1 MGNSIKK
8 PLIGAM
14 CGAIFVAF
22 IVFLVVVRQV
32 ILDDYRQ
39 DIEIND
45 NKLAE
50 VLSRNINY
58 YLERCFDLG
67 GMAANYPNYL
77 HTNRE
82 LQQNILKHT
91 FEKVTSYEF
100 LTIVDKSG
108 KPFIYTNENFSDV
121 NKNIYEWFKVMR
133 RDSQPDIS
141 PAYYSE
147 KTQDLVMTFV
157 QGVEENGEVAA
168 SVVGDINL
176 DYLRDLI
183 HEFNKNNA
191 CHAYLIDKNG
201 TAIAQPEDGG
211 KIYNYRSMTYSII
224 AKNDSGQAD
233 FTQRGH
239 VKLRESSFMA
249 PQGLTNAI
257 RAAMK
262 GESGK
267 DFYVDDVQ
275 KKYFCCYQPIKLPM
289 VQTSWALVIVH
300 PTGAMIDEL
309 DKIIY
314 RAMFGGVI
322 IVTLIAFAM
331 AKYAEKITAPILEM
345 AAMATR
351 VRNGDLSGQLNIQE
365 ENEIGEL
372 ANNINHMIRA
382 IRANQEKSAESEKRL
397 KVTANYDA
405 LTGLPNRNHFLIRLR
420 QIIDKSVQA
429 RFYGALLFVD
439 ADKFKSV
446 NDTYGHAVG
455 DGLLIEFG
463 KRIVETV
470 GNKEAACRYGGDE
483 FLLFLMGY
491 NEEDTRSVCNTLVK
505 KMREPFNIAGN
516 KFHLSASVG
525 VALMPKD
532 ATNID
537 DLMEKADAA
546 LYKSKGNGR
555 DQFNF
560 YEEGMVNESKNIG
573 NDF

>member
-8 PLIGAM
+8 PMIGAI
-14 CGAIFVAF
+14 CGATFIAF
-22 IVFLVVVRQV
+22 MAFLIIVRQV
-32 ILDDYRQ
+32 ILNDYR
-39 DIEIND
+39 DIIETND
-45 NKLAE
+45 KKFAE
-50 VLSRNINY
+50 VVSQNINY
-58 YLERCFDLG
+58 DLERCFDMG
-67 GMAANYPNYL
+67 ARPATFPNFL
-77 HTNRE
+77 HSTPE
-82 LQQNILKHT
+82 IQKSILSHAL
-91 FEKVTSYEF
+91 EKEPSYEF
-100 LTIVDKSG
+100 LAIVDKEG
-108 KPFIYTNENFSDV
+108 KPFIYTNPTFSDI

-133 RDSQPDIS
+133 RDLKPDIS

-147 KTQDLVMTFV
+147 KTQNLVMTYV
-157 QGVEENGEVAA
+157 QGIEDNGEVSAA
-168 SVVGDINL
+168 LVGDINL

-191 CHAYLIDKNG
+191 CRAYLIDKNG

-211 KIYNYRSMTYSII
+211 KIYNYRSMTYSIV
-224 AKNDSGQAD
+224 AKNDAGQAD
-233 FTQRGH
+233 FTSKGH

-262 GESGK
+262 GESGE
-267 DFYVDDVQ
+267 DFYVDEAQ
-275 KKYFCCYQPIKLPM
+275 KRFFCCYQPIKLPM

-300 PTGAMIDEL
+300 PTSAMIDKL
-309 DKIIY
+309 DSIIY
-314 RAMFGGVI
+314 RAMVGGVVI
-322 IVTLIAFAM
+322 ITLIAFAM
-331 AKYAEKITAPILEM
+331 FKFAEIITKPILKM
-345 AAMATR
+345 AEMATR
-351 VRNGDLSGQLNIQE
+351 VRNGDLSGQLDIRLD
-365 ENEIGEL
+365 NEIGEL

-397 KVTANYDA
+397 KITANYDA

-420 QIIDKSVQA
+420 KIIERSVQA

-491 NEEDTRSVCNTLVK
+491 NEDDTRSICNTLVK

-532 ATNID
+532 AQNLD
-537 DLMEKADAA
+537 ELLEKADAA
-546 LYKSKGNGR
+546 LYVSKGNGR

>member
-8 PLIGAM
+8 PMIGTI

-22 IVFLVVVRQV
+22 MAFLIIVRQV
-32 ILDDYRQ
+32 ILEDYRNI
-39 DIEIND
+39 IETND
-45 NKLAE
+45 KKFAE
-50 VLSRNINY
+50 VLSQNINY
-58 YLERCFDLG
+58 NLNRCFDFG
-67 GMAANYPNYL
+67 SRVANYPGFL
-77 HTNRE
+77 HATPE
-82 LQQNILKHT
+82 FQKNILRYSL
-91 FEKVTSYEF
+91 EKEPVYEF
-100 LTIVDKSG
+100 LAVVDKDG
-108 KPFIYTNENFSDV
+108 KPIIYTGENFADV
-121 NKNIYEWFKVMR
+121 DKNIYEWFKVMR
-133 RDSQPDIS
+133 RDAKPDIS

-147 KTQDLVMTFV
+147 KTQNLVMTFV
-157 QGVEENGEVAA
+157 QSISENDEIKAA
-168 SVVGDINL
+168 VVGDIDL
-176 DYLRDLI
+176 DSLRDLI
-183 HEFNKNNA
+183 HDFNKNNS
-191 CHAYLIDKNG
+191 CRAYLIDKNG

-211 KIYNYRSMTYSII
+211 KIYNYRSMAYSTV
-224 AKNDSGQAD
+224 AKDEEGKVEFN
-233 FTQRGH
+233 RKGH
-239 VKLRESSFMA
+239 LKLRESSFMA

-262 GESGK
+262 GESGD
-267 DFYVDDVQ
+267 DFYVDERQ
-275 KKYFCCYQPIKLPM
+275 RRYFCCFQPIKLPM

-300 PTGAMIDEL
+300 PTSEMIDAL

-314 RAMFGGVI
+314 RAMFGGVVI
-322 IVTLIAFAM
+322 ITLIAFAM
-331 AKYAEKITAPILEM
+331 FKFAEKITAPILEM

-365 ENEIGEL
+365 KNELGEL

-397 KVTANYDA
+397 KITANYDA
-405 LTGLPNRNHFLIRLR
+405 LTGLPNRNHFLIRIR
-420 QIIDKSVQA
+420 KIIDRSVQA

-463 KRIVETV
+463 KRIVDTV

-491 NEEDTRSVCNTLVK
+491 NEEDTRSICNTLVK

-532 ATNID
+532 AKTLD
-537 DLMEKADAA
+537 ELMEKADAA
-546 LYKSKGNGR
+546 LYVSKGNGR

-560 YEEGMVNESKNIG
+560 YEEGMVNESKNLG

>member
-14 CGAIFVAF
+14 CGVIFIAF
-22 IVFLVVVRQV
+22 ILFLVVVREM
-32 ILDDYRQ
+32 ILDDYRKSV
-39 DIEIND
+39 ETND
-45 NKLAE
+45 QKFAE
-50 VLSRNINY
+50 VLSQNINY
-58 YLERCFDLG
+58 DLDRCFDLG
-67 GMAANYPNYL
+67 GLAAHYPHFLN
-77 HTNRE
+77 TNRE
-82 LQQNILKHT
+82 VQENIFKHT
-91 FEKVTSYEF
+91 LEKEPSYEF
-100 LTIVDKSG
+100 LALVDKSG
-108 KPFIYTNENFSDV
+108 NPIVSTGKNFSDV

-133 RDSQPDIS
+133 RDMRPDIS

-147 KTQDLVMTFV
+147 KTQNLVMTFV
-157 QGVEENGEVAA
+157 QSIEENGEIKA

-211 KIYNYRSMTYSII
+211 KIYNYRSMTYSIV
-224 AKNDSGQAD
+224 AKNESGYAD
-233 FTQRGH
+233 FTRRGH

-257 RAAMK
+257 RAAMN
-262 GESGK
+262 GESGE
-267 DFYVDDVQ
+267 DFYVDSAN
-275 KKYFCCYQPIKLPM
+275 KRYFCCYQPIKLPL
-289 VQTSWALVIVH
+289 VQTSWALIIVH
-300 PTGAMIDEL
+300 PTSEMIDQL

-322 IVTLIAFAM
+322 IVTLIAFVM

-351 VRNGDLSGQLNIQE
+351 VRNGDLSGQLNIKE
-365 ENEIGEL
+365 DNEIGEL

-405 LTGLPNRNHFLIRLR
+405 LTGLPNRNHFLIQLR
-420 QIIDKSVQA
+420 QTIERSVQA

-463 KRIVETV
+463 KRIVDTV

-483 FLLFLMGY
+483 FLVFLLGY
-491 NEEDTRSVCNTLVK
+491 NETDTESVCNRLVK

-516 KFHLSASVG
+516 KFHLSASIG

-532 ATNID
+532 AQD
-537 DLMEKADAA
+537 LDELMEKADAA

-560 YEEGMVNESKNIG
+560 YEEGMVNESKNLG

>member
-1 MGNSIKK
+1 MSKSIKK
-8 PLIGAM
+8 PLIGAI

-32 ILDDYRQ
+32 VLDDYRR
-39 DIEIND
+39 DIEISD
-45 NKLAE
+45 NKLSE
-50 VLSRNINY
+50 VLSHNINY

-67 GMAANYPNYL
+67 GMAAHYPNYL
-77 HTNRE
+77 SAPAGV
-82 LQQNILKHT
+82 QQNILKHT
-91 FEKVTSYEF
+91 LEKEPAYEF
-100 LTIVDKSG
+100 LAVVDKSG
-108 KPFIYTNENFSDV
+108 KPFIYTNNTFSDV

-133 RDSQPDIS
+133 RDMQPDIS

-147 KTQDLVMTFV
+147 KTQNLVMTFV
-157 QGVEENGEVAA
+157 QGVEDGGEIKA
-168 SVVGDINL
+168 SLVGDINL

-211 KIYNYRSMTYSII
+211 KIYNYRSMTYSTV
-224 AKNDSGQAD
+224 AKNDSGYAD
-233 FTQRGH
+233 FTRKGH

-262 GESGK
+262 GESGE
-267 DFYVDDVQ
+267 DFYVDDRQ
-275 KKYFCCYQPIKLPM
+275 KRYFCCYQPIKLPM

-300 PTGAMIDEL
+300 PTSAMIDEL

-331 AKYAEKITAPILEM
+331 TKYAEKITAPILEM

-351 VRNGDLSGQLNIQE
+351 VRNGDLSGQLDIRLD
-365 ENEIGEL
+365 NEIGEL

-397 KVTANYDA
+397 KITANYDA

-420 QIIDKSVQA
+420 KIIERSVQA

-463 KRIVETV
+463 KRIIDTV

-491 NEEDTRSVCNTLVK
+491 NEEDTRSICTTLVK

-532 ATNID
+532 AQNLD
-537 DLMEKADAA
+537 ELLEKADAA
-546 LYKSKGNGR
+546 LYVSKGNGR

>member
-14 CGAIFVAF
+14 CGAIFIAF
-22 IVFLVVVRQV
+22 IVFLVVVRHV
-32 ILDDYRQ
+32 MLDDYRTN
-39 DIEIND
+39 IEITD
-45 NKLAE
+45 KKLAE
-50 VLSRNINY
+50 VLSQNINY
-58 YLERCFDLG
+58 DLGRCFDLG
-67 GMAANYPNYL
+67 GMAASYPNYL
-77 HTNRE
+77 AASPE
-82 LQQNILKHT
+82 VQQNILKHT
-91 FEKVTSYEF
+91 LEKEPSYEF
-100 LTIVDKSG
+100 LAVVNKEG
-108 KPFIYTNENFSDV
+108 RPFIYTNGTFSDV

-133 RDSQPDIS
+133 RDLQPDIS

-147 KTQDLVMTFV
+147 KTQNLVMTFV
-157 QGVEENGEVAA
+157 QGIEDGGGVAA
-168 SVVGDINL
+168 SIVGDINL
-176 DYLRDLI
+176 EYLRDLI

-191 CHAYLIDKNG
+191 CRAYLIDKNG

-211 KIYNYRSMTYSII
+211 KIYNYRSMTYSIV
-224 AKNDSGQAD
+224 AKNDSGYAD
-233 FTQRGH
+233 FTSKGH

-257 RAAMK
+257 RSAMK
-262 GESGK
+262 GESGE
-267 DFYVDDVQ
+267 DFFVDDRQ
-275 KKYFCCYQPIKLPM
+275 KRYFCCYQPIKLPM
-289 VQTSWALVIVH
+289 VQTRWALIIVH
-300 PTGAMIDEL
+300 PTSAMIDEL

-314 RAMFGGVI
+314 RSMFGGVI

-405 LTGLPNRNHFLIRLR
+405 LTGLPNRNHFLIQLR
-420 QIIDKSVQA
+420 QTIERSVQA

-463 KRIVETV
+463 KRIVDTV

-483 FLLFLMGY
+483 FLVFLLGY
-491 NEEDTRSVCNTLVK
+491 NETDTQSVCNRLVQ

-532 ATNID
+532 ASD
-537 DLMEKADAA
+537 LDELMEKADAA